1 MEKLFDLSYKLHDEL
16 LNSNEYKKLK
26 EKEHLMLS
34 DSSLKNLIDSYHELL
49 LKSYNDKS
57 KELLKEIDS
66 IKLKLDENEL
76 VINYKKAYKEYQL
89 LIANITE
96 IAFNGFKNDTIIDK
110 IIKANL

>member
-16 LNSNEYKKLK
+16 LNSKEYKNLK

-34 DSSLKNLIDSYHELL
+34 DSSLSELINSYHELL
-49 LKSYNDKS
+49 AKSYNDKS
-57 KELLKEIDS
+57 KELLKEIHF

-76 VINYKKAYKEYQL
+76 VINYKKAYKAYQL

-96 IAFNGFKNDTIIDK
+96 VAFNGFKNDTLIDK
-110 IIKANL
+110 IIKASL

>member
-16 LNSNEYKKLK
+16 LNSNEYKNLK

-34 DSSLKNLIDSYHELL
+34 DLSLNKLINSYHELL
-49 LKSYNDKS
+49 AKSYNDKS
-57 KELLKEIDS
+57 KELLKEIHS

-89 LIANITE
+89 LIANVTE
-96 IAFNGFKNDTIIDK
+96 VVFQDFKNDSLIDK
-110 IIKANL
+110 IIKASL